1 MVNIKQSKRSLKYL
15 AILNYLK
22 LNNALV
28 YFVLILISP
37 CTFADSFKFNTYNN
51 HGVIGLVNLP
61 TARFYN
67 ESVHGITLYDGTP
80 DQKITLTSH
89 PYDWLE
95 SSFFYTNLQNKPY
108 CEQTF
113 DPVCSQDYKDKG
125 FNFKLKLKEE
135 GVLPALAI
143 GFNDIAGTGYYSSEY
158 IVGSYGI
165 DNLDFHF
172 GVGWGNL
179 SGSSLSFKNPL
190 IYIDDQFAERPLSGE
205 GQGGSFDLK
214 RYFSSKKIAP
224 FYGMSYVV
232 NDKLLFKFEKDT
244 TLTPGKINYENSKSD
259 YSYGLDYSINDNFLL
274 GISYERGSYFS
285 LKFVYK
291 NNPVESRKKFKYQ
304 AAEITQYDNKYDK
317 LIKNI
322 ENNGIG
328 VNKIIETSNSIGIE
342 LTQFIHPN
350 LNIVEDVIQ
359 TAVTDAG
366 IEKDVKKDLRIA
378 NLRAISEYD
387 EEFEKE
393 ARIIY
398 ERKKRSNFRTN
409 TNFTFRPFLASRE
422 EFFKG
427 ALMLE
432 NNTEYIIADNFFF
445 SSNLKYSLADNF
457 DDLYIPP
464 VNTYPAQVR
473 SDVKEYLKNFNKGII
488 IGRAQFDYHITPKK
502 NNHLM
507 FTAGILEDMF
517 SGYGM
522 EYLHFKNDTNY
533 AVGFEVF
540 DVVKRD
546 YSNRFGTLDYRNTTI
561 AGNFYYR
568 NYNVIPFDAKLS
580 VGEYLAGD
588 KGVTLEF
595 SRAYENGVEFGVF
608 ASFTDVSSKQFGEGS
623 FDKGIFFNVPVYGN
637 LINYTWR
644 PYTKDPGARLV
655 RKHTLY
661 DLLVKFR
668 PIN

>member
-1 MVNIKQSKRSLKYL
+1 M
-15 AILNYLK
+15 LNYFK
-22 LNNALV
+22 RINVLV
-28 YFVLILISP
+28 FFILTFISQNI
-37 CTFADSFKFNTYNN
+37 FADSFKYNTYNN

-67 ESVHGITLYDGTP
+67 EQVHGITLYDGTP

-95 SSFFYTNLQNKPY
+95 SSFFYTNLQNKRY
-108 CEQTF
+108 CQQTF

-125 FNFKLKLKEE
+125 FNFKLRLKEE
-135 GVLPALAI
+135 GDLPAVAI

-179 SGSSLSFKNPL
+179 SGSDLSFKNPL
-190 IYIDDQFAERPLSGE
+190 IYIDDQFAKRPLSGE

-244 TLTPGKINYENSKSD
+244 TLVPGKINYKNSKSD
-259 YSYGLDYSINDNFLL
+259 YSYGFDYSFNDNFLL
-274 GISYERGSYFS
+274 GFSYERGTYFS

-291 NNPVESRKKFKYQ
+291 NNPLESKKAFKYQ
-304 AAEITQYDNKYDK
+304 AVETNDYDNKYDK

-328 VNKIIETSNSIGIE
+328 VNKIIETSSSIGLE
-342 LTQFIHPN
+342 LTQFIHPD
-350 LNIVEDVIQ
+350 LNIIEDVIQ
-359 TAVTDAG
+359 TAVMDSG
-366 IEKDVKKDLRIA
+366 IKKDVKKDLRIA

-387 EEFEKE
+387 AEFEKE
-393 ARIIY
+393 ARVIY
-398 ERKKRSNFRTN
+398 ERKKRSNFKTN
-409 TNFTFRPFLASRE
+409 TNITFRPFLASRE
-422 EFFKG
+422 AFFKG

-432 NNTEYIIADNFFF
+432 NNSEYIITDNFFF

-473 SDVKEYLKNFNKGII
+473 SDVKEYLKNFNQGII

-522 EYLHFKNDTNY
+522 EYLYFKEDTNY
-533 AVGFEVF
+533 AVGFEIF

-546 YSNRFGTLDYRNTTI
+546 YSNRLGTLDYRNTTI
-561 AGNFYYR
+561 AGNLYYR
-568 NYNVIPFDAKLS
+568 NYSLIPFDAKLS

-595 SRAYENGVEFGVF
+595 SRSYASGVEFGIF
-608 ASFTDVSSKQFGEGS
+608 ASFTDVSTKQFGEGS
-623 FDKGIFFNVPVYGN
+623 FDKGIFFNIPVYGN

-668 PIN
+668 PLND